1 MRYYIIYLSTL
12 IILCHCFE
20 AAACQLLRYPYSSTL
35 FCSHYL
41 FFLPLLIFLSFR
53 FFLHTLSSHPKNGFN
68 FLTQS
73 SYFQREN
80 LYSILT
86 L

>member
-41 FFLPLLIFLSFR
+41 FFFTLAHLSVIQI
-53 FFLHTLSSHPKNGFN
+53 LSPHFV
-68 FLTQS
+68 QS
-73 SYFQREN
+73 SQKW
-80 LYSILT
+80 I
-86 L
+86 